1 MILGWFYDKNC
12 VRKHLVLMLVT
23 MPGVVLAHTIE
34 YKQGFLEGEKQGKG
48 GDTLA
53 IQVYQASDF

>member
-1 MILGWFYDKNC
+1 
-12 VRKHLVLMLVT
+12 MLVT